1 MKTYRCRDT
10 LGRVWE
16 VTHEAVKGD
25 YIQAMMQMDDLS
37 YEEAKEYVESQ
48 EDISFWWYEEI
59 LPYPSIIMEIG
70 DMVKDISKEEKEDVL
85 TIFAVK
91 GWMEEIE

>member
-1 MKTYRCRDT
+1 MKTYKCRDT

-16 VTHEAVKGD
+16 VTHEAVKVD
-25 YIQAMMQMDDLS
+25 YIQAMMQIDDLS
-37 YEEAKEYVESQ
+37 YEEAKEHVEDQ
-48 EDISFWWYEEI
+48 GDISFWWYEQM
-59 LPYPSIIMEIG
+59 LPYASIIMEVG

-85 TIFAVK
+85 TTFAVK

>member
-25 YIQAMMQMDDLS
+25 YIQAMMQMDELS
-37 YEEAKEYVESQ
+37 YEEAKECVESQ
-48 EDISFWWYEEI
+48 EDISFW
-59 LPYPSIIMEIG
+59 
-70 DMVKDISKEEKEDVL
+70 
-85 TIFAVK
+85 
-91 GWMEEIE
+91 